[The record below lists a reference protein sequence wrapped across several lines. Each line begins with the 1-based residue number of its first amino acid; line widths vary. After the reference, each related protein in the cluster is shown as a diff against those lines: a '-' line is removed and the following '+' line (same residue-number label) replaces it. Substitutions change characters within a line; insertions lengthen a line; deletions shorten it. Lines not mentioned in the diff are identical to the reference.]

1 MLKLKKSLILFR
13 NSGIFIKQTIDM
25 TKEEFYEELL
35 TDDNFI
41 KFLYEQKQ
49 LRIRLMEEELQSQ
62 ITDGEVIEVE
72 PAIEKRIEE

>member
-1 MLKLKKSLILFR
+1 LKLKKSLILFR

>member
-1 MLKLKKSLILFR
+1 
-13 NSGIFIKQTIDM
+13 M
-25 TKEEFYEELL
+25 TKDEFYEELL

-49 LRIRLMEEELQSQ
+49 LRIKMMEEELQSQ

>member
-1 MLKLKKSLILFR
+1 
-13 NSGIFIKQTIDM
+13 M